1 MPRLVLGLHAVRRMP
16 NDVDGRDKPG
26 HDDVEPD
33 RYKTL
38 TFYAGRPPP
47 RKSGRCRPR
56 LPQRVTIKSRDS
68 GVAARARPS
77 AVQMFRARPYGPA
90 R

>member
-47 RKSGRCRPR
+47 QVGEVQTTPATESDYQIPR
-56 LPQRVTIKSRDS
+56 
-68 GVAARARPS
+68 
-77 AVQMFRARPYGPA
+77 
-90 R
+90 

>member
-47 RKSGRCRPR
+47 PPQVGEVQTTPATESDYQIPR
-56 LPQRVTIKSRDS
+56 
-68 GVAARARPS
+68 
-77 AVQMFRARPYGPA
+77 
-90 R
+90 

>member
-47 RKSGRCRPR
+47 PQVGEVQTTPATESDYQIPR
-56 LPQRVTIKSRDS
+56 
-68 GVAARARPS
+68 
-77 AVQMFRARPYGPA
+77 
-90 R
+90 